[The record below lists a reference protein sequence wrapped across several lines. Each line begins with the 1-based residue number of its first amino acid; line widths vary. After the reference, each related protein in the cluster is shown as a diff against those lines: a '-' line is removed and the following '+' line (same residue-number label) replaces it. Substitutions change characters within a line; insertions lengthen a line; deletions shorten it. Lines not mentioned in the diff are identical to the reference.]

1 MKEKCCLCLTTTI
14 VPTTTPLTCASFTC
28 VAPWIPEP
36 EASTF
41 VCAATGCTKEKCC
54 LCLTTTLLPTTTP
67 MPTTTELTCASFTC
81 IAPWIADPGKTH
93 RACADFLGGCT
104 KHSCCLCLTTTP
116 MATSTQ
122 PCDTN
127 APPAV
132 ASPCTTKAIRL
143 YSAQQIPGVSENA
156 PEKFSTAQGTTVG
169 FLTIFAVAGLSAGLG
184 VSIFKHVRRNYRRT
198 GVPTQ
203 VDSLEDGAD

>member
-1 MKEKCCLCLTTTI
+1 MANNHVCMGACTKELCCSM
-14 VPTTTPLTCASFTC
+14 PTTTPLTCASFTC

-36 EASTF
+36 DARDF
-41 VCAATGCTKEKCC
+41 PCAANGCTKEKCC
-54 LCLTTTLLPTTTP
+54 LCLTTTPCTTTTP
-67 MPTTTELTCASFTC
+67 MPTT
-81 IAPWIADPGKTH
+81 
-93 RACADFLGGCT
+93 
-104 KHSCCLCLTTTP
+104 
-116 MATSTQ
+116 TQ

-203 VDSLEDGAD
+203 VDSLEDGAGMYDSDGLPLLNDPE